1 MAWQQVQLEAEQ
13 TYIENEA
20 ARKTDI
26 YKVQQ
31 IGLVDTDGGQD
42 QFMLVTDLEE
52 GFPDETSKQIVWQWA
67 RAMNIYDTSRPGGWF
82 CHQVT
87 VLDHYA
93 LKSVI
98 VVVHH
103 RRDV

>member
-1 MAWQQVQLEAEQ
+1 MWQQVQLEAEQ

-20 ARKTDI
+20 VRKADV
-26 YKVQQ
+26 YRVQQ
-31 IGLVDTDGGQD
+31 IGLVDTEDGQD
-42 QFMLVTDLEE
+42 QYMLVTDNEE

-67 RAMNIYDTSRPGGWF
+67 RDLNTYEGSRPGDFF
-82 CHQVT
+82 CHHISII
-87 VLDHYA
+87 DHYS

>member
-13 TYIENEA
+13 QYIEGEA
-20 ARKTDI
+20 NRKADV

-31 IGLVDTDGGQD
+31 IGLVDVDDGQD
-42 QFMLVTDLEE
+42 QYMLVTDPEE
-52 GFPDETSKQIVWQWA
+52 AFPDVTSKNIVWQWA
-67 RAMNIYDTSRPGGWF
+67 KDMNTYDTSRPGGWF
-82 CHQVT
+82 CHHVT

-93 LKSVI
+93 MRSVI
-98 VVVHH
+98 VIVHH

>member
-1 MAWQQVQLEAEQ
+1 MAWQQVELEAEQ

-20 ARKTDI
+20 ALKDKV

-31 IGLVDTDGGQD
+31 IGLVDTGDGQD
-42 QFMLVTDLEE
+42 QFMLVTDPEE
-52 GFPDETSKQIVWQWA
+52 GFPDETSKQIVWTWA
-67 RAMNIYDTSRPGGWF
+67 RDKNLYDCSRPGDWF
-82 CHQVT
+82 CHHVS

>member
-20 ARKTDI
+20 VRKADV

-31 IGLVDTDGGQD
+31 IGLVDVEDGQD
-42 QFMLVTDLEE
+42 QFILVTDPEE
-52 GFPDETSKQIVWQWA
+52 GFPDETSKNIVWTWA
-67 RAMNIYDTSRPGGWF
+67 KDMNTYDTSRPGGWF
-82 CHQVT
+82 CHHVT

-93 LKSVI
+93 MKSVI
-98 VVVHH
+98 VIVHH
-103 RRDV
+103 RRDL

>member
-20 ARKTDI
+20 ARKTDV

-42 QFMLVTDLEE
+42 QFMLVTDTEE

-93 LKSVI
+93 MKSVI